1 MASRYNF
8 QDILDRFNATQ
19 APGFKELSDSIA
31 RRVLELLGGSA
42 PAEPPTAPQNL
53 EATDDLELRID
64 LDWDP
69 VLGATGYNI
78 YRSPSGTNSFSE
90 RGVSTTSDYADVG
103 LEGDTDYEYYVTA
116 RNTAGEGPPSAVA
129 QGTSL
134 SGAAPPLP
142 DVPANFTILA
152 STDEVTLGWDALT
165 GGTVAVVIERS
176 NDQVSWSVVDTTTNL
191 TFNDPNV
198 TVGNTYFYR
207 AYGVSASGITSVTTP
222 VLEVLV
228 VDGDTEAPPVPKITN
243 TTFGNKSV
251 RVEWDSVFASD
262 LAGYEIGY
270 GTTSGVYTDTT
281 DLLQGSS
288 ANVTGLTNGTQYFF
302 AIRSVDTS
310 LNENKSAWS
319 NEKFNTPFDLA
330 LPGQPPAA
338 PQPPT
343 ALTFTSP
350 EADTVRI
357 GFVEG
362 VTANP
367 VRSRLY
373 ARVRPDQLVDGNPV
387 SGVWAQIDQE
397 RTPAT
402 VLGKDATIFMGSYSY
417 AQNPVVWEFYVT
429 TVDTYSQESAPS
441 EIVEGVLDGLQ
452 AGEGPG
458 SGPVGG
464 GSIPG
469 ENLTQEHQAPGYTFN
484 YVIDV
489 SDPAAYEGDAM
500 ERAAAI
506 FNNRRAL
513 SPSNP
518 DYLNLSSTERA
529 TVAVLLPN
537 ETVNRRLEINTGAN
551 SSGAIEAANF
561 DFGGDPGFETLI
573 DLHLI
578 APWPTGDLVEPTT
591 TLLEAAEAVRD
602 EPTDVVLGYKR
613 TYKDANGNSLFSDGT
628 GQNVRVGDVTK
639 LDAKLALYM
648 WCWDVEVSGFS
659 GLMLGDN
666 DATGTTVKSHDSDV
680 IMQLCK
686 IHQDGVSP
694 KTEIMGVHGI
704 DSRYTKPSMLGCF
717 IDLPWQTG
725 SAVRM
730 LSPLR
735 GQIDINRVRV
745 RACGGSGFELR
756 TRRSRDEGLPAGTDP
771 GTLNFVDVR
780 HHDEKY
786 ASEPRKHGATG
797 RYGVTRAPFF
807 LSGGIEQDIN
817 ITNTDV
823 VMENPSEFCAPTAW
837 PPSDAYT
844 NRIYSN
850 LVKLTPQ
857 ALVVTQTNSP
867 PRLRSDGR
875 PTGTVTVSNSL
886 LYSKVP
892 AGPVVDIQ
900 FAEALVMSSSG
911 FFTAEE
917 QEIAGYSSAGATL
930 PLGDSVSEV
939 RVGDAPTN
947 LAQGPGV
954 DNVIGACSG
963 TLLCT
968 TGQETFLTNTYAV
981 GAEFIRDEATELVIG
996 EYTMEHFG
1004 ISEDFS
1010 FSDYTAPTVP
1020 YLMPRDL
1027 SPQFTVQGFAAL
1039 AYVGNTTEQNK
1050 EVRAPYLQAN
1060 RAPRVR
1066 EGIADFKVWEDGP
1079 GTGDTLLRFGNNTF
1093 TLNFA
1098 NQETLRQTGTLS
1110 PSLSVDADKNITLSD
1125 VIGTWGS
1132 TGQWTFNA
1140 YVQGGDPGVDYP
1152 SWGGPHP
1159 DFPWPQV
1166 PGRPGSLTWDN
1177 VLCDPA
1183 EQPAGSNLQFG
1194 TREHYMDDRR
1204 FVNCDFADWPDRYS
1218 HALYLSGR
1226 GDLSFD
1232 GCTILRSYAQAWKW
1246 EYRDSWHVGSGG
1258 QPVAPVVLPMDK
1270 SATISM
1276 NDTHIIDCCTAIGSG
1291 WSSFNAEVKFGCT
1304 QYPSDVLFT
1313 NSSFIAQIP
1322 EGGSYASKGASLVQP
1337 PYTRPATEFPY
1348 SQVPHQNAFL
1358 GPVTGTVATFGDL
1371 PTEPE
1376 ERDLYYV
1383 TDEAVTYK
1391 WNPYWSGEP
1400 RVRSGGWV
1408 SWGSDVLPN
1417 GQAFRSLLM
1426 DNCLVDYWGN
1436 DRPLFA
1442 WRGIKDMTIKNSL
1455 IRYTPGSGWTTAR
1468 IDIDNASDNT
1478 LRGTFSE
1485 TFTLSNVRF
1494 EGPIELRFHK
1504 TNASGDPERVSSV
1517 DLASFPG
1524 GTEGRVITWDAQT
1537 GAILVDRAYD
1547 PDPGVDGPVPTL

>member
-1 MASRYNF
+1 MYHLNHLPTTYMASRYNF

-42 PAEPPTAPQNL
+42 PAEPPAAPQNL

-578 APWPTGDLVEPTT
+578 APWPTGDLVEPST

-602 EPTDVVLGYKR
+602 EPADVVLGYKR

-694 KTEIMGVHGI
+694 KTEIMGAHGI

-837 PPSDAYT
+837 PPSEAYT

-996 EYTMEHFG
+996 EYTMEHFD
-1004 ISEDFS
+1004 IAADFS
-1010 FSDYTAPTVP
+1010 FSDYTAPTIP
-1020 YLMPRDL
+1020 YLSPADL
-1027 SPQFTVQGFAAL
+1027 SPQFTTVGFAANY
-1039 AYVGNTTEQNK
+1039 YVNNTTEQNK
-1050 EVRAPYLQAN
+1050 EIRVPYLLST
-1060 RAPRVR
+1060 RAPRTVDGAKSL
-1066 EGIADFKVWEDGP
+1066 EKWEDAGNGQTRIKLNPNSNTTWIVDDTTIRDYP
-1079 GTGDTLLRFGNNTF
+1079 GIPSYINLD
-1093 TLNFA
+1093 A
-1098 NQETLRQTGTLS
+1098 NQNLS
-1110 PSLSVDADKNITLSD
+1110 YDNVALSHAGGWYFNKFKNDMALS
-1125 VIGTWGS
+1125 
-1132 TGQWTFNA
+1132 
-1140 YVQGGDPGVDYP
+1140 
-1152 SWGGPHP
+1152 
-1159 DFPWPQV
+1159 
-1166 PGRPGSLTWDN
+1166 PGSLTWNN
-1177 VLCDPA
+1177 VLCDYRNNPSGTA
-1183 EQPAGSNLQFG
+1183 QFG
-1194 TREHYMDDRR
+1194 TREFNLDDRVFNNCDWYR
-1204 FVNCDFADWPDRYS
+1204 APDKYAHGVYLAGTGDFSFNSCTFVNCAS
-1218 HALYLSGR
+1218 QGVQ
-1226 GDLSFD
+1226 
-1232 GCTILRSYAQAWKW
+1232 I
-1246 EYRDSWHVGSGG
+1246 EYRDGG
-1258 QPVAPVVLPMDK
+1258 AEHLDNVP
-1270 SATISM
+1270 ATKKTNLTFI
-1276 NDTHIIDCCTAIGSG
+1276 DTHTIDSGFKGSF
-1291 WSSFNAEVKFGCT
+1291 SSYDMTVAVGVS
-1304 QYPSDVLFT
+1304 QYPATVLA
-1313 NSSFIAQIP
+1313 SACSFVSKDPTAAAN
-1322 EGGSYASKGASLVQP
+1322 EYKSWGGFLAYPPDRATVAFRGAI
-1337 PYTRPATEFPY
+1337 TD
-1348 SQVPHQNAFL
+1348 
-1358 GPVTGTVATFGDL
+1358 TVATYGDL
-1371 PTEPE
+1371 PSNPNQYSLV
-1376 ERDLYYV
+1376 RV
-1383 TDEAVTYK
+1383 TGESTTYHWDVDTNTWVDFGDVTGNCYE
-1391 WNPYWSGEP
+1391 S
-1400 RVRSGGWV
+1400 VT
-1408 SWGSDVLPN
+1408 L
-1417 GQAFRSLLM
+1417 
-1426 DNCLVDYWGN
+1426 DNCLFDYTDTN
-1436 DRPLFA
+1436 RDFVKISSA
-1442 WRGIKDMTIKNSL
+1442 DEIIIKNSAFRYAD
-1455 IRYTPGSGWTTAR
+1455 IRGDGKIPQIRIDSESISASEAAAGEIRQGTMEGTGSGTITLMNLVFDGPCNL
-1468 IDIDNASDNT
+1468 DIYRT
-1478 LRGTFSE
+1478 LDYGTPQIR
-1485 TFTLSNVRF
+1485 NVR
-1494 EGPIELRFHK
+1494 LSR
-1504 TNASGDPERVSSV
+1504 TALTS
-1517 DLASFPG
+1517 AMC
-1524 GTEGRVITWDAQT
+1524 EGRVITFDCST
-1537 GAILVDRAYD
+1537 GNVTSDVAYD
-1547 PDPGVDGPVPTL
+1547 EGTHGTIPTP